1 MSVDQQS
8 PVIGVEA
15 DVYYQIQQ
23 FYAHQMQLLDRG
35 ATQEWANTFT
45 EDGVFAANAQPEPA
59 TGRSVIATGAARAS
73 ADFAAKGIQR
83 RHWLGMVSATARD
96 DGTVQAQAYALVLT
110 TPKGGQAAIGVSTT
124 MDDILVRE
132 NGEWKVRRRDVSRDD
147 L

>member
-8 PVIGVEA
+8 PVIGVGA
-15 DVYYQIQQ
+15 DVYFQIQQ

-35 ATQEWANTFT
+35 ATEEWADTFT
-45 EDGVFAANAQPEPA
+45 EEGVFAANAQPEPVR
-59 TGRSVIATGAARAS
+59 GRSVIAAGAARAG

-83 RHWLGMVSATARD
+83 RHWLGMVSASGRE
-96 DGTVQAQAYALVLT
+96 DGTVEARAYALVLT

-124 MDDILVRE
+124 MNDILVKE